1 MNAARLIAAKRDGCE
16 LTRADI
22 GSLIRGF
29 VAGDVADSQMSAF
42 AMAVFFRGMT
52 DDETTALTQEMLASG
67 VTMSH
72 PAGTA
77 VVDKHSTGGV
87 GDKVSLILA
96 PLLASCGLRVPMISG
111 RGLGPT
117 GGTLDKL
124 ESISGF
130 RTDLS
135 IAELSAVVANVGCVI
150 TGATED
156 LVPADRKLYA
166 LRDVT
171 ATVPSVPLITASIM
185 SKKLA
190 ESLDA
195 LVLDVKYGSGSF
207 MKTRE
212 QAGML
217 AKSLVRVATLSG
229 LKTTA
234 LITDMNQPLGRLCGN
249 AVEVAESLDV
259 LTGGGPDDVREL
271 TIALGAE
278 LLCAASDVS
287 LEAASEKLTDKL
299 NSGEAKTSFEA
310 MVAGQGGDLSR
321 PLSVASSTEIK
332 SNASGVVSS
341 VDTEAIGQT
350 IIELGGGR
358 QKPGDQIDHSV
369 GVEMLVQIGDR
380 ISAGEPVALAFAD
393 ELSEESARQIGGA
406 IRVDESEVHPPN
418 LIVERIDHESC
429 G

>member
-1 MNAARLIAAKRDGCE
+1 MSPSRLIALKRDGGE
-16 LTRADI
+16 LSREQIAWLVR
-22 GSLIRGF
+22 SF
-29 VAGDVADSQMSAF
+29 VDGETADSQMSAF
-42 AMAVFFRGMT
+42 CMAVFFQGMS
-52 DDETTALTQEMLASG
+52 DEETTALTQEMLASG

-72 PAGTA
+72 PAGSA

-87 GDKVSLILA
+87 GDKTSLILA

-124 ESISGF
+124 ESIPGF

-135 IAELSAVVANVGCVI
+135 IDEMSRVVDEVGCVI
-150 TGATED
+150 TGATTD

-195 LVLDVKYGSGSF
+195 LVLDVKFGSGAF

-212 QAGML
+212 QATQL
-217 AKSLVRVATLSG
+217 ANSLVRVGGLSG

-234 LITDMNQPLGRLCGN
+234 LITDMNQPLGQMCGN
-249 AVEVAESLDV
+249 SVEVDESLDV
-259 LTGGGPDDVREL
+259 LAGHGPYDVRQL
-271 TIALGAE
+271 TVALGAE
-278 LLCAASDVS
+278 LLVASGLHRS
-287 LEAASEKLTDKL
+287 LEEATVTLCRQLDSGPAL
-299 NSGEAKTSFEA
+299 NVFRK
-310 MVAGQGGDLSR
+310 MVAAQGGDLDASR
-321 PLSVASSTEIK
+321 DRASEVVVEATRSGFIST
-332 SNASGVVSS
+332 
-341 VDTEAIGQT
+341 VDTEALGLA

-358 QKPGDQIDHSV
+358 KRAEDDVDHSV
-369 GVEMLVQIGDR
+369 GVEVRIRIGESVAKGDALARVFGRDISTTTTSLIRNAFEIGPNPVASPQLIVDR
-380 ISAGEPVALAFAD
+380 I
-393 ELSEESARQIGGA
+393 
-406 IRVDESEVHPPN
+406 
-418 LIVERIDHESC
+418 
-429 G
+429 